1 MKQGIAKTLKFAGG
15 SAFGA
20 ALGAAIGA
28 LMAPRSGD
36 ETQAQAN
43 ALVTTMKTE
52 GEVARIEAEERV
64 ARNFRAKVDDPNA
77 LKNA

>member
-1 MKQGIAKTLKFAGG
+1 MNQGIAKMLKFAGG

-20 ALGAAIGA
+20 TVGAAIGA
-28 LMAPRSGD
+28 LMAPRSGV
-36 ETQAQAN
+36 ETQAQTN
-43 ALVTTMKTE
+43 ALIDTMKAE

-64 ARNFRAKVDDPNA
+64 AQNFRAKVDDPNA